1 MLIYIILY
9 HIMYNDISIG
19 WYCDVTNLTS
29 PAGACAPGYW
39 CEYGVD
45 TIAPNNNN
53 TGSGGLCP
61 TGYQCPGET
70 RLPIS
75 CPAGTYQVTQR

>member
-1 MLIYIILY
+1 
-9 HIMYNDISIG
+9 MYNDISIG